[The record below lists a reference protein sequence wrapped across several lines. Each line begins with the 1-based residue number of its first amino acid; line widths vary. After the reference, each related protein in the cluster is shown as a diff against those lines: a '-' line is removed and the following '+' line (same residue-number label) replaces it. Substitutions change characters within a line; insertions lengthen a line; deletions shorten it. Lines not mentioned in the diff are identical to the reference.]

1 LLSYCRRVLADN
13 APDELMVPLAGMPG
27 AHARLVADKGPL
39 PSSSAPRIVRRPISL
54 RERIMLD
61 ARSRAVAAA
70 VSAIVWWT
78 LAAGTAAAADECKN
92 RGQLDTLYCDENN
105 DLVADVPSDP
115 KKLKDPSTIVFA
127 YTPVE
132 DPAVYQNVFKPFTD
146 FLAQCT
152 GKRVVYYPVQSNSA
166 EIEAMRSG
174 RLHVAGFST
183 GPTGFAVN
191 MAGAV
196 PFAAKGTAK
205 GPHGYHLISIVS
217 RDSPYQKLSDLKG
230 KRVAHTSPSSNSGHL
245 APLVLYPPEGLKP
258 NEDYKPLMS
267 GGHDKSALGVHS
279 GDYDMAG
286 VASDVFERMIVRG
299 TLKTEDFRIIFTS
312 PLFPTSSFAYA
323 HDLNPDLARKVRACF
338 FAFDF
343 PPAMRKEFN
352 GDDRFF
358 PITYKETWKVVR
370 EIAEASGTPYNKA
383 AYESETRRES
393 DALAKKQ
400 REQQEQQKQ
409 PAARP

>member
-1 LLSYCRRVLADN
+1 MIDRHRRLAW
-13 APDELMVPLAGMPG
+13 
-27 AHARLVADKGPL
+27 AH
-39 PSSSAPRIVRRPISL
+39 
-54 RERIMLD
+54 
-61 ARSRAVAAA
+61 VAAIVGWA
-70 VSAIVWWT
+70 LASGSAAI
-78 LAAGTAAAADECKN
+78 AQECKN

-105 DLVADVPSDP
+105 DLVADVPNDP
-115 KKLKDPSTIVFA
+115 KKLKDPTTLVFA

-132 DPAVYQNVFKPFTD
+132 DPAVYQNAFKPFTE

-196 PFAAKGTAK
+196 PFAAKGTEK
-205 GPHGYHLISIVS
+205 GPQGYHLVSIVKK
-217 RDSPYQKLSDLKG
+217 DSPYQKLSDLKG

-267 GGHDKSALGVHS
+267 GGHDKSALGVLS

-286 VASDVFERMIVRG
+286 VASDVFERMIARG
-299 TLKTEDFRIIFTS
+299 TLKADDFRTIFTS

-323 HDLNPDLARKVRACF
+323 HDLHPDLAKKIRGCF

-343 PPAMRKEFN
+343 PLSMQKEFN

-370 EIAEASGTPYNKA
+370 EIAEGSGTPYNKS
-383 AYESETRRES
+383 AYEAEARREA

-400 REQQEQQKQ
+400 QQQ
-409 PAARP
+409 PAPKP